1 MTYLFSGIEYKRKG
15 DGEEMDQGRLKEEE
29 IAELLSG
36 IENVRLHDEESAVV
50 LVDPTALP

>member
-50 LVDPTALP
+50 IVD